1 LIIDP
6 IKLSEDLIRC
16 ESVTPNDGGAIDVLK
31 NVLESLGFSCH
42 VLPFTSKEDPSK
54 VLNLYARLGDSGKNF
69 CFAGHTD
76 VVPPGEGWKF
86 GAFNPTIE
94 NGLLYGRG
102 TSDMKCAIAAFAAA
116 ASEFLAEKSGKFSG
130 SISFLITGD
139 EEALAYNGTKKVLE
153 WMAAHQEKIDACIV
167 GEPTS
172 VKKLG
177 DVVKI
182 GRRGSSSFALTVH
195 GAQGHVAY
203 PHLADNPVTRLV
215 NILHELKKNP
225 LDSATE
231 FFPASNLEV
240 TSIDVGNQ
248 ATNVI
253 PALATAKFNIRFND
267 CQTAKKLEGWVR
279 DICGKHAKKY
289 DLEIHVTGE
298 AFITKPGEF
307 STLVSDKIK
316 KITGTKPDLNTTG
329 GTSDARFIRE
339 FCPVIE
345 LGVLNATAHKVDENV
360 AAADVLEL
368 TKIYREILS
377 GYFA

>member
-1 LIIDP
+1 
-6 IKLSEDLIRC
+6 
-16 ESVTPNDGGAIDVLK
+16 VTPEDGGAVTVL
-31 NVLESLGFSCH
+31 VRALEPLGFSCH
-42 VLPFTSKEDPSK
+42 VLPFISKEDPAE
-54 VLNLYARLGDSGKNF
+54 VQNLYARRGDAGKNF

-76 VVPPGEGWKF
+76 VVPPGDGWKF

-94 NGLLYGRG
+94 NGRLYGRG
-102 TSDMKCAIAAFAAA
+102 ASDMKCAIAAFAAA
-116 ASEFLAEKSGKFSG
+116 VSEFLAGNAGKKFPG

-139 EEALAYNGTKKVLE
+139 EEALAFNGTKKVLE
-153 WMAAHQEKIDACIV
+153 WMAAKREKIDTCIV

-182 GRRGSSSFALTVH
+182 GRRGSSSFALAVH

-215 NILHELKKNP
+215 NILYDLKKNP

-240 TSIDVGNQ
+240 TSIDVGNP

-253 PALATAKFNIRFND
+253 PRLATAKFNIRFND
-267 CQTAKKLEGWVR
+267 SKTAKKLENWVR
-279 DICGKHAKKY
+279 GICGKHAEKY

-298 AFITKPGEF
+298 AFITKPEGKPGDF
-307 STLVSDKIK
+307 SALVSTAVE
-316 KITGTKPDLNTTG
+316 KITGAKPDLNTTG

-339 FCPVIE
+339 FCPVVE
-345 LGVLNATAHKVDENV
+345 LGMLNATAHKVDENV
-360 AAADVLEL
+360 AVADILEL
-368 TKIYREILS
+368 TKIYREILV
-377 GYFA
+377 GYFS